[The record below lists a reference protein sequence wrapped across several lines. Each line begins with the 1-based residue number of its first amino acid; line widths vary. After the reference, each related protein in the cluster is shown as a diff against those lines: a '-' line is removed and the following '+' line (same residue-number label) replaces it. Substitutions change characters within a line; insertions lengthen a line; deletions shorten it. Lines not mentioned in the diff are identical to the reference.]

1 MGYRSEVAYVLRF
14 KDKEMRESF
23 VNLQRAKADEYI
35 NRALDELIELEDNML
50 AYHAEYVKW
59 YEDFPEVKAHHCLM
73 ADTRDLFGDRYSS
86 DYNDQAGYK
95 FIRLGEESDDNE
107 DEEGGNSECLYEYLS
122 WTKSIVTSFER
133 DTYAVNQT
141 KEGETI

>member
-23 VNLQRAKADEYI
+23 VNLQRAKADEHI

-59 YEDFPEVKAHHCLM
+59 YEDFPEVKAHHNLM
-73 ADTRDLFGDRYSS
+73 LDTTKLFGDEYTP

-95 FIRLGEESDDNE
+95 FIRLGEEPDDNE

-122 WTKSIVTSFER
+122 WTKSIITSFER

-141 KEGETI
+141 KEGETA